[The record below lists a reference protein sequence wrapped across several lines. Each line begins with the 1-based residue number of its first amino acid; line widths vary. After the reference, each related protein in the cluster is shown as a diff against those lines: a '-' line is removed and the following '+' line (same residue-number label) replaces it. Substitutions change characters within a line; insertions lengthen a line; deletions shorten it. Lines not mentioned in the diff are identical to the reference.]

1 MDESVFY
8 IDTSTRLASGLRS
21 VVGAR
26 PNRTKIMNPIPKIN
40 LSTNLVLSS
49 KYAYSRK
56 FLRDRE
62 RLLDLCKVKRKVDR
76 EQVLG
81 RILPGYLDSLEL
93 VDTEKYLTST
103 PDPCWYKCPPFDPQ
117 EPMYL
122 MYKFYSERPGLFFLS
137 YYDVLILSVDDYD
150 PHTIDHLGPVLQFLK
165 GTLGQSFCVVEEGA
179 EYYTPFSVMTIT
191 SNVAELI
198 LMMLA
203 QNGDV
208 INETFFESGISFLE
222 DDDALYQTFV
232 KVRPNQTYTREYS
245 IYSVNDIFSDDPDM
259 TYFDLIRSIPNIMH
273 PGPTFAVPL
282 TAIKMLPSD
291 DILVQF
297 PNNRSFIFQS
307 SSYVMGSEVLITT
320 DNKEFQDEVEGNL
333 RIRSTSQGDKVQF
346 KIIKG
351 VDASYSQHRDFDID
365 KRVVL
370 KFKSALFS
378 YFDGNTPTETEGV
391 FSVNGPLVF
400 APRNLLRYVY
410 RRRNYTSD
418 NDLMRVAYEV
428 VYSVERQEMTHEQ
441 LIKTA
446 IRLSQLQMTL
456 MDIKHDF
463 QEYISIFADLLSVN
477 ADCLNKN
484 RKIQISFSDIWNH
497 ITTLSSPVIIPCHA
511 VYYGK
516 VHELFSYTAQMDNYR
531 SVPSVDEIASF
542 RTHMEAYNYDD
553 KNMSDLLQ
561 DFISGKMRVTRAK
574 NVILKFDF
582 SIEKVPFVLR
592 SADHDLDEYEQFF
605 KHFIMHRM
613 TDSDIDRCFLNAI
626 TVIKSVDVARR
637 LFRIFSEK
645 IFPAKIGANL
655 VSMMIREVDPTVVKV
670 DELLD
675 HDISRCLELRLERQ
689 VAQRAQL
696 EYQIFSSEFGHYSRK
711 NVFNNAETVRQVY
724 KIRRNQPTDAIF
736 SDFFTKMKEK
746 FANAKEGFE
755 EVVKA
760 QGTLREL
767 NELWE
772 SKRDQVQSFL
782 RLDNEAGG
790 FIRAMDFSTF
800 QSSIESAKLMIN
812 GVFYAAL
819 DKVAEVLGIDITPTL
834 DLTTVLFYYIVWINT
849 ENKFLRYMMVLD
861 LCSQLGIVD
870 VVISLIRKVWTTIA
884 SKTPTDAVGRKSNSD
899 SGGISDADDE
909 ENPDS
914 ISDNVDSKH
923 LARVLKDIDN
933 RIESI
938 GAQATEKLD
947 NYEEETDDVER
958 PSEDFIT
965 SIIQFLE
972 AGTPYILGLSAV
984 TLLASFGL
992 PRKGLKCKVVGEDIV
1007 QTCRNISFVGAGI
1020 AAVPKIYTHLSGVIY
1035 WVFDYIKKY
1044 VFKEHKTYYEFNS
1057 GVRDWCKNAAVFTA
1071 SSGYLLV
1078 KSPELCLRYLE
1089 LHSEM
1094 KKIQTRITDV
1104 HRDIL
1109 MVYRDVLR
1117 HFTGLYEL
1125 VRGTMTALFPLQE
1138 IFHVMITGEPGVGKT
1153 DLADEVI
1160 KHVKSAFTRQ
1170 EIKNTLTIKSTKS
1183 RGAMLDIL
1191 SRTSAFGDVY
1201 NMSESA
1207 KYMDNY
1213 FGQKLLRL
1221 DEVDAFGN
1229 LEPESYIRRLMILSG
1244 APVASDQ
1251 AALDNKGRM
1260 MTSKMMVSNSNNPY
1274 LNPDHM
1280 KDPSAMH
1287 RRRLLI
1293 RARFRGDLKS
1303 QLINHNQDQNK
1314 IIEEYCIKHGYNRTK
1329 SEHLVVDIMNN
1340 REKKVLYYND
1350 VPLSGLTVPEAMAY
1364 ISKECQLHYAKEW
1377 NRSVTKDTTKA
1388 VLSMYFARQMD
1399 ASELNDIKIL
1409 KLPNMSQEL
1418 NGKLKEYADKY
1429 TESIKTTVE
1438 GLGHKWSDFESDVIK
1453 VVNARTSY
1461 FKHSIN
1467 NPVKPETA
1475 KKEFDKGNGSNAV
1488 GSLKT
1493 LNKELDWDP
1502 VEKFYRIVDSIA
1514 PHPYST
1520 EGIDFKRVKEDNTN
1534 GKVRFV
1540 YDGSIPTEFEGQAV
1554 LGELDYLNFIP
1565 LFAARARIERKSLA
1579 DDEGTYIQRWKN
1591 DVKVIFG
1598 SLISISGSILSSV
1611 MQKVKEY
1618 VGVPI
1623 LNGIC
1628 IGIGLFAAIFSIG
1641 AAAALFMP
1649 TNALAYSSKR
1659 RENVI
1664 NIPGMNASCD
1674 TNLTKKFAKNVVKV
1688 YNPVGEFFTAF
1699 GYRGNLFLTN
1709 THNVENIK
1717 KNTYVHVANMNEKL
1731 PPKKMP
1737 FGPHCIKIIDGDI
1750 ALILLVES
1758 YTAADISRHWA
1769 TKHDLEKDMMH
1780 LRLSK
1785 ASPILLR
1792 DPSIILD
1799 PTRIVQREVI
1809 VPHPQEILEPGSFT
1823 NTGIHP
1829 RHKTRMLN
1837 TIIQHGDSGS
1847 PVFHDNPRLSGSL
1860 FGLIHRKFDPYCLVA
1875 CISKEEI
1882 EDAAVHFD
1890 AKHSIKVNF
1899 AETPQVMDQPIN
1911 AVFKYDQVV
1920 KESFYPNQA
1929 ISTAPGFKPT
1939 PLHGNF
1945 PIESFPAI
1953 QNNNDPRIPKGTRHH
1968 MEVSLNKGSG
1978 ATYPRFSFEY
1988 ENFAKE
1994 HLKSTY
2000 YKYHPEVISATLY
2013 TTKEA
2018 ITGVPIPGSTSIEKG
2033 SCAGLPYKLTAKKG
2047 KDPYIKTGPNGET
2060 LIANSVFM
2068 DVENYEDHYKY
2079 NSVPYNT
2086 KLEFRKLELVGQNKI
2101 DNPKTRT
2108 VGMGNMIHW
2117 ICYNKLFKDLFTIVK
2132 TCWNN
2137 GSTSPFALGL
2147 DFERHWH
2154 MIAEHLKYTDYVIEF
2169 DVKAWDSNISL
2180 RTLFM
2185 AAEVKLDILKNA
2197 AKARNQEF
2205 DPDIEKI
2212 AYGLCVDFA
2221 VTDVCY
2227 EEIIYEKSS
2236 GLLSG
2241 HPGTFMENSEIHE
2254 MILAMACK
2262 TILDREAPQY
2272 SNSAFIHE
2280 HVKSIKAADDILIA
2294 VSPLARKYI
2303 TAQSMKEAYEAIGLE
2318 VTAADKSL
2326 RIEPKRLEDAQ
2337 FLKTGFRLHQGIYF
2351 PVPNLSI
2358 IHQLLNY
2365 VRTDSKLSRQEQLTT
2380 NFGNAMRFAFWRG
2393 PVEYENLRQKVNMLC
2408 AKNKIN
2414 FYWDF
2419 DYQYMAAFIKHQ
2431 ALLRANRENMTEP
2444 VEENSVYIEALI
2456 DGFF

>member
-1 MDESVFY
+1 
-8 IDTSTRLASGLRS
+8 
-21 VVGAR
+21 
-26 PNRTKIMNPIPKIN
+26 MNQIPKIK

-62 RLLDLCKVKRKVDR
+62 RLFALCKVKKKVDR
-76 EQVLG
+76 EQLVG
-81 RILPGYLDSLEL
+81 RVLPGYLDSLEL
-93 VDTEKYLTST
+93 VDIDEHLTST
-103 PDPCWYKCPPFDPQ
+103 PDPCWYKSPSFDPQ
-117 EPMYL
+117 DPMYL
-122 MYKFYSERPGLFFLS
+122 MYKFYTELPGLFFLS
-137 YYDVLILSVDDYD
+137 YYDVLILTVDDYD
-150 PHTIDHLGPVLQFLK
+150 PNAISHLGPTLRFLM

-191 SNVAELI
+191 SEVAELV
-198 LMMLA
+198 LMMLTR
-203 QNGDV
+203 NNDIV
-208 INETFFESGISFLE
+208 NEAFFKSGIRFLE
-222 DDDALYQTFV
+222 NDDTLYKTYV
-232 KVRPNQTYTREYS
+232 KVSPRQTYTREWINTVVNTVYS
-245 IYSVNDIFSDDPDM
+245 NDPDM
-259 TYFDLIRSIPNIMH
+259 TYFDLIRSIPNIMN

-282 TAIKMLPSD
+282 TAVKILPSD

-333 RIRSTSQGDKVQF
+333 RIRSTKHGDKVQF

-351 VDASYSQHRDFDID
+351 VDVSYSQHRDFDID

-370 KFKSALFS
+370 KFKSALFP
-378 YFDGNTPTETEGV
+378 YFDGNAPTDTEGV

-410 RRRNYTSD
+410 RRRNYTAD

-446 IRLSQLQMTL
+446 IRISQLQMTL

-463 QEYISIFADLLSVN
+463 KKYISIFADLLSVN
-477 ADCLNKN
+477 ADGLNKS
-484 RKIQISFSDIWNH
+484 RKIQISFSDIWDY
-497 ITTLSSPVIIPCHA
+497 ITTSSSPIVIPCHA

-516 VHELFSYTAQMDNYR
+516 VHELFSYSAQMDNYGPI
-531 SVPSVDEIASF
+531 PSVDEIAAFCSHLE
-542 RTHMEAYNYDD
+542 TYSYED

-561 DFISGKMRVTRAK
+561 DFISGKMRVARAK

-592 SADHDLDEYEQFF
+592 SADHDLDEYEHFF

-613 TDSDIDRCFLNAI
+613 TDSDINRCFLNAA
-626 TVIKSVDVARR
+626 TTIKSVDVARR

-655 VSMMIREVDPTVVKV
+655 VSMMVRDVNPTIVKV

-675 HDISRCLELRLERQ
+675 HDISRDSDLRLERQ

-724 KIRRNQPTDAIF
+724 KVRRNHPTDAIF
-736 SDFFTKMKEK
+736 SDFFAKMKSN
-746 FANAKEGFE
+746 FTSAKEGFQ

-760 QGTLREL
+760 KGTLKEL
-767 NELWE
+767 NDLWE
-772 SKRDQVQSFL
+772 SKRDQVQGFL
-782 RLDNEAGG
+782 RLDEEAGG

-800 QSSIESAKLMIN
+800 QSSIESAKLMVN

-819 DKVAEVLGIDITPTL
+819 DKVAEVLGIDITPSL

-861 LCSQLGIVD
+861 LCSQLGIID
-870 VVISLIRKVWTTIA
+870 VVISLIRKVWSSIA
-884 SKTPTDAVGRKSNSD
+884 SKMSKDAKGRSGKKSNKRKKCDSD
-899 SGGISDADDE
+899 SGTLLGATGDTSDE
-909 ENPDS
+909 ESEPEDV
-914 ISDNVDSKH
+914 SDNVDSRS
-923 LARVLKDIDN
+923 LANVLKDIDK
-933 RIESI
+933 RIETI
-938 GAQATEKLD
+938 GSHATEKLES
-947 NYEEETDDVER
+947 YEEETDDVEK

-965 SIIQFLE
+965 SIIHYLE

-992 PRKGLKCKVVGEDIV
+992 PRKGLKCKIIGEDIV

-1020 AAVPKIYTHLSGVIY
+1020 AAVPKIYTHLSGMIY
-1035 WVFDYIKKY
+1035 WVFDYIKKFVY
-1044 VFKEHKTYYEFNS
+1044 KEHKTYYEFNS

-1094 KKIQTRITDV
+1094 KKIQTRITDI

-1109 MVYRDVLR
+1109 HVFRDVVR

-1138 IFHVMITGEPGVGKT
+1138 IFHVMITGDPGVGKT

-1160 KHVKSAFTRQ
+1160 KHVKTAFTRQ
-1170 EIKNTLTIKSTKS
+1170 EIKNTLTINSSKS

-1191 SRTSAFGDVY
+1191 TRTSAFGDVY

-1221 DEVDAFGN
+1221 DEVDAFAN

-1251 AALDNKGRM
+1251 AALENKGRM

-1274 LNPDHM
+1274 LEPDNM

-1293 RARFRGDLKS
+1293 RARFRSDLKA
-1303 QLINHNQDQNK
+1303 LLNDPEEDQNK
-1314 IIEEYCIKHGYNRTK
+1314 IIEEYCNKRGYNRTK

-1340 REKKVLYYND
+1340 RKKKILHYGD
-1350 VPLSGLTVPEAMAY
+1350 FPLTGLTVPEAMAY

-1388 VLSMYFARQMD
+1388 VLSMYFARQME
-1399 ASELNDIKIL
+1399 ATESNDIQIL
-1409 KLPNMSQEL
+1409 KLPSMSQEL
-1418 NGKLKEYADKY
+1418 NGKLKEYADNY
-1429 TESIKTTVE
+1429 TASVKQTVE
-1438 GLGHKWSDFESDVIK
+1438 SLNQKWSDFEDDVSK
-1453 VVNARTSY
+1453 VVNARTAY

-1488 GSLKT
+1488 GSVKT
-1493 LNKELDWDP
+1493 INKRLDWDP
-1502 VEKFYRIVDSIA
+1502 INKFCRLVDSLE
-1514 PHPYST
+1514 PRPYT
-1520 EGIDFKRVKEDNTN
+1520 NVGIDFKRVKEDVID
-1534 GKVRFV
+1534 GKVYFV
-1540 YDGSIPTEFEGQAV
+1540 YQGPIPTEFEEQAV
-1554 LGELDYLNFIP
+1554 CGELDYLNYLP
-1565 LFAARARIERKSLA
+1565 LFAARARVERKTLA
-1579 DDEGTYIQRWKN
+1579 NDESTYIQRWKK
-1591 DVKVIFG
+1591 DVKVMFG
-1598 SLISISGSILSSV
+1598 SLISISGCILSSV
-1611 MQKVKEY
+1611 MDKVKEY

-1641 AAAALFMP
+1641 AAASLFVP

-1674 TNLTKKFAKNVVKV
+1674 TNLTKKFAKNVVRI
-1688 YNPVGEFFTAF
+1688 YNPAGEFFTAF

-1737 FGPHCIKIIDGDI
+1737 FGPHCIKIIDGDV

-1792 DPSIILD
+1792 DPSIIID
-1799 PTRIVQREVI
+1799 PSRVVKRDLI

-1823 NTGIHP
+1823 NTGMHP

-1847 PVFHDNPRLSGSL
+1847 PVFHDNPRLSGTL

-1882 EDAAVHFD
+1882 EIVAAQFD
-1890 AKHSIKVNF
+1890 PKHSIKVNF

-1929 ISTAPGFKPT
+1929 ISSAPGFKAT

-1945 PIESFPAI
+1945 PIESFPSI
-1953 QNNNDPRIPKGTRHH
+1953 QHNNDPRIPKGTRHH

-1978 ATYPRFSFEY
+1978 ATFPKFSFEY

-2060 LIANSVFM
+2060 LIANSVYM
-2068 DVENYEDHYKY
+2068 DVENYEDHYRY

-2117 ICYNKLFKDLFTIVK
+2117 IVYNKLFKDLFTIVK

-2326 RIEPKRLEDAQ
+2326 RIEPKTLEDAQ
-2337 FLKTGFRLHQGIYF
+2337 FLKTGFRLHQGTYY

-2380 NFGNAMRFAFWRG
+2380 NFANAMRFAFWRG

-2431 ALLRANRENMTEP
+2431 ALIRANRENMTEP